1 MSEMQFFQLFLIVS
15 GLVALCVLG
24 LALRIL
30 FVKGGR
36 FPETHIENNPGMK
49 KLGIRCAQ
57 HDNQLC
63 QGLTDSK
70 SREQICS
77 GTGSESCANCSLLK
91 DS

>member
-1 MSEMQFFQLFLIVS
+1 MPEMQFLQLFLIVS
-15 GLVALCVLG
+15 GLIALCILG

-30 FVKGGR
+30 FVRGGR
-36 FPETHIENNPGMK
+36 FPETHIENNPGMQ

-70 SREQICS
+70 SHEKICS
-77 GTGSESCANCSLLK
+77 GTGSEACANCSLLK